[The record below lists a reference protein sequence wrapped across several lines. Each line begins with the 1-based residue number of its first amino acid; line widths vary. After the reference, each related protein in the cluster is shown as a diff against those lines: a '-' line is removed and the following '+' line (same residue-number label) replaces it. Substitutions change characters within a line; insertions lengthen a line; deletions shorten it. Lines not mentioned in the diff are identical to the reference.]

1 MASNASQDSNDEN
14 DISII
19 SSIENSEKL
28 SQLEIEID
36 ALTQENSELF
46 VLLQNERKKSKLL
59 QNELEL
65 GGLQKKFSEDD
76 DESANPSK
84 AGGASETSEGFLQ
97 NVVLMLKEK
106 LESKE
111 SECEDLEDKLSVMN
125 QELANQGEE
134 LARATLE
141 FQHQIARLHE
151 LLAQERD
158 LNSLL
163 SEESDQTVQ
172 ELQTKIQE
180 KNDINTELKV
190 IQDETSERMQNIE
203 DECRFYQTKLR
214 DTETRLRRI
223 TSEHEQQVPAME
235 TESVSCQVSESE
247 LHAFQKRERESNE
260 NDLLRVIFAAMWEDA
275 DIEVSGLRNANRY
288 KIDIFKSIRNGFRKL
303 RGKLIV

>member
-1 MASNASQDSNDEN
+1 MASNLSQDSNEEN
-14 DISII
+14 DLSLTD
-19 SSIENSEKL
+19 NSEKL
-28 SQLEIEID
+28 SQLEIEVD

-46 VLLQNERKKSKLL
+46 VLLQNERRKSKLL
-59 QNELEL
+59 QDELEL
-65 GGLQKKFSEDD
+65 GSLQKNFSENDM
-76 DESANPSK
+76 SANTFK
-84 AGGASETSEGFLQ
+84 AGDANETSEGFLQ

-111 SECEDLEDKLSVMN
+111 NECQDLEDKLSVMN

-141 FQHQIARLHE
+141 FQHQIKRLHE

-180 KNDINTELKV
+180 KTDINTELKV

-203 DECRFYQTKLR
+203 EECRFYQTKLR

-223 TSEHEQQVPAME
+223 TSEHEQQVAME
-235 TESVSCQVSESE
+235 TDSVSCQVSESE
-247 LHAFQKRERESNE
+247 LHAFQERENESHE
-260 NDLLRVIFAAMWEDA
+260 NDMFRDIFTVLWEND
-275 DIEVSGLRNANRY
+275 DMDMSGLGNANKY
-288 KIDIFKSIRNGFRKL
+288 KMDIFKSIRNGFRKL
-303 RGKLIV
+303 RGKIMF